1 MLDLSRRWGAGL
13 YIVTEDEG
21 ATVGI
26 REGGNVKKCRP
37 VVKEPSG
44 GTLLFRCALPA
55 RGTSRF
61 GQVAHP
67 DAVLCLGAACTGCIL
82 VGEAVIIGL
91 ALCLGAACTGCI
103 SARDDQAAEKQPLP
117 RRCLHGV
124 HPARWGIS
132 SRWFTLPRRCLHGVH
147 LSPARRRVT
156 AGALC
161 LGAAC
166 TGCILIDFFR
176 SSAPTALPRRC
187 LHGVHLNTFSA
198 EVGKLGFASALPAR
212 GASIRDF
219 VFMHGGG
226 LCLGAACT
234 GCILPPCLRR
244 MAMWSLPRRCLHGV
258 HRYNG
263 EPLTLDTVFAS
274 ALPARGAS
282 ISSLAL
288 LLPANF
294 ASALPARGASA
305 KADKLRHTIL

>member
-67 DAVLCLGAACTGCIL
+67 DAVLCLGAACTGCI
-82 VGEAVIIGL
+82 
-91 ALCLGAACTGCI
+91 

-124 HPARWGIS
+124 HRASIAGCCGS
-132 SRWFTLPRRCLHGVH
+132 ASLPRRCLHGVH
-147 LSPARRRVT
+147 HPIRIPAFQEQS
-156 AGALC
+156 LC

-166 TGCILIDFFR
+166 TGCIC
-176 SSAPTALPRRC
+176 AARR
-187 LHGVHLNTFSA
+187 A
-198 EVGKLGFASALPAR
+198 RPAR
-212 GASIRDF
+212 R
-219 VFMHGGG
+219 
-226 LCLGAACT
+226 
-234 GCILPPCLRR
+234 
-244 MAMWSLPRRCLHGV
+244 SLPRRCLHGV
-258 HRYNG
+258 HPY
-263 EPLTLDTVFAS
+263 LS
-274 ALPARGAS
+274 AWACS
-282 ISSLAL
+282 
-288 LLPANF
+288 
-294 ASALPARGASA
+294 
-305 KADKLRHTIL
+305 

>member
-1 MLDLSRRWGAGL
+1 M
-13 YIVTEDEG
+13 
-21 ATVGI
+21 GI

-67 DAVLCLGAACTGCIL
+67 DAV
-82 VGEAVIIGL
+82 
-91 ALCLGAACTGCI
+91 LCLGAACTGCI

-166 TGCILIDFFR
+166 TGCIAHLLPDAAGARLCLGAACTGCILIDFFR

-187 LHGVHLNTFSA
+187 LHGVHPRIRFAVPFSNC
-198 EVGKLGFASALPAR
+198 FASALPAR
-212 GASIRDF
+212 GASR
-219 VFMHGGG
+219 
-226 LCLGAACT
+226 LCKQF
-234 GCILPPCLRR
+234 
-244 MAMWSLPRRCLHGV
+244 
-258 HRYNG
+258 
-263 EPLTLDTVFAS
+263 LTL
-274 ALPARGAS
+274 
-282 ISSLAL
+282 
-288 LLPANF
+288 
-294 ASALPARGASA
+294 
-305 KADKLRHTIL
+305 

>member
-166 TGCILIDFFR
+166 TGCIAHLLPDAAGARLCLGAACTGCILIDFFR

-187 LHGVHLNTFSA
+187 LHGVHRYISRSPRIRTT
-198 EVGKLGFASALPAR
+198 FASALPAR
-212 GASIRDF
+212 GASR
-219 VFMHGGG
+219 
-226 LCLGAACT
+226 
-234 GCILPPCLRR
+234 ILRAGR
-244 MAMWSLPRRCLHGV
+244 
-258 HRYNG
+258 
-263 EPLTLDTVFAS
+263 
-274 ALPARGAS
+274 
-282 ISSLAL
+282 
-288 LLPANF
+288 
-294 ASALPARGASA
+294 
-305 KADKLRHTIL
+305 

>member
-1 MLDLSRRWGAGL
+1 M
-13 YIVTEDEG
+13 
-21 ATVGI
+21 GI

-166 TGCILIDFFR
+166 TGCICAARRARPARRSLPRRCLHGVHQNPSR
-176 SSAPTALPRRC
+176 SSGRTGSLCLGAACTGCIPAPAPVQSDLRTLPRRC
-187 LHGVHLNTFSA
+187 LHGVHLIA
-198 EVGKLGFASALPAR
+198 
-212 GASIRDF
+212 
-219 VFMHGGG
+219 
-226 LCLGAACT
+226 
-234 GCILPPCLRR
+234 
-244 MAMWSLPRRCLHGV
+244 
-258 HRYNG
+258 
-263 EPLTLDTVFAS
+263 
-274 ALPARGAS
+274 
-282 ISSLAL
+282 
-288 LLPANF
+288 
-294 ASALPARGASA
+294 
-305 KADKLRHTIL
+305 